1 MQITK
6 TDIQKAVAY
15 LDDAAKLYAAMD
27 KPRHQW
33 RAVLIRRL
41 TAKFNSILKSDGNK
55 QQ

>member
-6 TDIQKAVAY
+6 TDLLKVLAY
-15 LDDAAKLYAAMD
+15 LDDAAQIYAAMD

-41 TAKFNSILKSDGNK
+41 TAKLKTSLKSDGK
-55 QQ
+55 Q